1 MNIKGIIGAVM
12 VMLNVGLIGC
22 NTLPPTDDQMLQ
34 QAVME
39 RLNRDDLVR
48 RQMLSATVQ
57 AGVVTLHGVVSD
69 EVIRLRALSVA
80 QATPGLQGQVRDQ
93 MTRR

>member
-1 MNIKGIIGAVM
+1 MNIKRIAGLAVL
-12 VMLNVGLIGC
+12 VLNLGFIGC
-22 NTLPPTDDQMLQ
+22 DTLPPTNDQMLK

-39 RLNRDDLVR
+39 RLNRDALVR

-57 AGVVTLHGVVSD
+57 GGIVTLHGVVSD
-69 EVIRLRALSVA
+69 EGLRLRALGVA
-80 QATPGLQGQVRDQ
+80 QATPGVQGQVQDQ